1 MVVIGSITIYIYVC
15 VCVCLYMFYDLPADF
30 MAFKDL
36 YKILT
41 DNFFTSQMYYGK
53 SVV

>member
-1 MVVIGSITIYIYVC
+1 
-15 VCVCLYMFYDLPADF
+15 MFYDLPADF

-41 DNFFTSQMYYGK
+41 DNFFTLTKVLRMVSR
-53 SVV
+53 